1 MAEALR
7 RLPALKRLEQRDTV
21 PMTYRQYTGVFAASI
36 PRHVRLFMEK
46 QLRNDK
52 PDNIFTSSRALNSK
66 HVLPVSFLAVL
77 PRYISRYNAPSAA
90 SLGAF
95 ATCYRSAIERLL
107 IYISNTR
114 GRRGNLFKKTAACMK
129 TAACGGSTLM
139 TSHKWL
145 CVIQGEETRYRYGMQ
160 FDLAGLNGPRRR
172 SRSLS

>member
-7 RLPALKRLEQRDTV
+7 RLPAPKRLEQRDTV

-52 PDNIFTSSRALNSK
+52 PDNIFTSSRAPNSK

-114 GRRGNLFKKTAACMK
+114 GRRAKPIQED
-129 TAACGGSTLM
+129 GGL
-139 TSHKWL
+139 HENRR
-145 CVIQGEETRYRYGMQ
+145 VQG
-160 FDLAGLNGPRRR
+160 FPSDDLAQVAPRH
-172 SRSLS
+172 SR